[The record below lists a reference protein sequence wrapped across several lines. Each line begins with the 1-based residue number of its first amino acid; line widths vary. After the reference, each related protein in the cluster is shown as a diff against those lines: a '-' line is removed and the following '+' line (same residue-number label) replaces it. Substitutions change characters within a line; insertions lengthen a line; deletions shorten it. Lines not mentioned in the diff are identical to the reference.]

1 MVKDKI
7 EYEIS
12 NLENNKKTTIKFNG
26 TFFLLTKKNSEIKV
40 SPKQPF
46 WLKIISVIVFFFLIT
61 KIGDLISFSYTD
73 DENITH
79 LFNGSNFLIS
89 MSGKYPII
97 LFSIIIIG
105 GIFISNQIY
114 SIVYRKKMN
123 EFKKEYQLI

>member
-1 MVKDKI
+1 MV
-7 EYEIS
+7 ENYIS
-12 NLENNKKTTIKFNG
+12 HCI
-26 TFFLLTKKNSEIKV
+26 
-40 SPKQPF
+40 
-46 WLKIISVIVFFFLIT
+46 FFLIT